1 MFLCVDVLKGF
12 EMVQRRGVVVKR
24 RVRILRPELQ
34 KPPKQQQDL
43 PVWLLACIFATV
55 ALTFDLYRLGNPSIW
70 FDEAFSV
77 ELARQPLPLLWHII
91 FGPEPNMEL
100 YYLFLHFWLAFTGW
114 LGWSPTEVV
123 VRLPSAIFAAFST
136 GVVFLLGQRFLGA
149 LGASV
154 ATALYLLNDLQ
165 LTYAQQTRSYS
176 LQLLLLC
183 IAWLVLLYALTT
195 PRSRKRWWFWYVVTM
210 TLAAYA
216 QLFSLLIL
224 CAQMATVIVLLL
236 LLSATWRKR
245 LPQMMNFSVSLCSI
259 GVLIAPLLWVSRHG
273 SKTGWLPI
281 PHLHDMYHLFLTI
294 SGESKSYLLALCALC
309 LLGLAVVALRQFAR
323 GRLVLLRF
331 LLLMEKTTIATVRS
345 STIPLG
351 GDEERAR
358 QRLYFAIAMVCWLVI
373 PVVLSYVVS
382 QGTTRLFSSRYLVVI
397 VPPLCLLVGLG
408 VATLRWRVVQVVL
421 ALLLC
426 ALAMHRV
433 PLYYASAQVED
444 WNSTTHWLSQQYQT
458 GDGIVCYDNV
468 QGCQISVEYYLHA
481 YPGAAHFE
489 QNSPGAYSWTAYG
502 PANPTTGYEAAVDT
516 HALSA
521 YMATHARLFYITGRI
536 PDASADAR
544 AQVAIQWLNS
554 HYHLV
559 GIIVTRTVT
568 VRLYVK
574 EEVGKS

>member
-1 MFLCVDVLKGF
+1 MFTCVDGVKGI
-12 EMVQRRGVVVKR
+12 EMIQRRGAVVDR
-24 RVRILRPELQ
+24 RVRSTSPMVRE
-34 KPPKQQQDL
+34 KQRQERVFPL
-43 PVWLLACIFATV
+43 WLLACLFATL
-55 ALTFDLYRLGNPSIW
+55 ALTLNLYRLGDPSIW

-114 LGWSPTEVV
+114 LGFNPTEVV
-123 VRLPSAIFAAFST
+123 VRLPSAIFAALGT
-136 GVVFLLGQRFLGA
+136 GCVFLLGQRFIGVV
-149 LGASV
+149 GTSV

-183 IAWLVLLYALTT
+183 IAWLALLYALTM
-195 PRSRKRWWFWYVVTM
+195 PKQEKRWLLCYIIAM
-210 TLAAYA
+210 TLAIYA

-224 CAQMATVIVLLL
+224 CAQMVTIGALLL
-236 LLSATWRKR
+236 LLFATWRER
-245 LPQMMNFSVSLCSI
+245 LRYAINFGLSLCLI
-259 GVLIAPLLWVSRHG
+259 GLCIVPLLWVSRHG
-273 SKTGWLPI
+273 SKTGWLPV
-281 PHLHDMYHLFLTI
+281 PHLSDIYHLFLTI
-294 SGESKSYLLALCALC
+294 SGQSKIYLLALCALC
-309 LLGLAVVALRQFAR
+309 ALGVVVVVLRQFAH
-323 GRLVLLRF
+323 GRLLLLRVS
-331 LLLMEKTTIATVRS
+331 LLMDKQAIADGHSGIMPT
-345 STIPLG
+345 G
-351 GDEERAR
+351 GNEENAR
-358 QRLYFAIAMVCWLVI
+358 QRLIFALALVCWLVI

-382 QGTTRLFSSRYLVVI
+382 QGATRLFSSRYLVVI
-397 VPPLCLLVGLG
+397 VPPLCLLIGLG
-408 VATLRWRVVQVVL
+408 IATLRWRMVQVVL

-426 ALAMHRV
+426 TLAMHRV
-433 PLYYASAQVED
+433 PLYYTSAQVED

-481 YPGAAHFE
+481 YPGTAHFE
-489 QNSPGAYSWTAYG
+489 PNSPGAYSWTAYG
-502 PANPTTGYEAAVDT
+502 PANPATGYAAAVDT

-536 PDASADAR
+536 PDANADAR